1 MPCLVNIIT
10 PIFCAVM
17 IYIIFGLKEKLALI
31 LIASSVLS
39 VISGIIQKDCNSQYK
54 KKLTYGTCSD

>member
-1 MPCLVNIIT
+1 
-10 PIFCAVM
+10 M